1 MVFPNCTR
9 NHAIMYKNKVIF
21 RLIKSNFVLIFPYTF
36 KNKAKS
42 VLNNF
47 ETGLR
52 DRVPKYCQK
61 KKSPA
66 HSAIQIAEIP
76 IDLLHMTSKRSIL
89 RTTSNFRRSTGQK
102 MNENYIVYKHFPLHH
117 ANKSKRSI
125 GCHPLMIIKK

>member
-21 RLIKSNFVLIFPYTF
+21 RLIKSNFVSIFPYTF

-52 DRVPKYCQK
+52 DRVLKYCQK

-66 HSAIQIAEIP
+66 HSGIQIAEIP
-76 IDLLHMTSKRSIL
+76 IDLLHMTSKRSIS
-89 RTTSNFRRSTGQK
+89 RTTSNFRRST
-102 MNENYIVYKHFPLHH
+102 E
-117 ANKSKRSI
+117 
-125 GCHPLMIIKK
+125 

>member
-21 RLIKSNFVLIFPYTF
+21 RLIKSNFVSIFPYTF

-52 DRVPKYCQK
+52 DRVLKYCQK
-61 KKSPA
+61 KKVPS
-66 HSAIQIAEIP
+66 S
-76 IDLLHMTSKRSIL
+76 LRNSNCRNSYRSFTHDVKTVNL
-89 RTTSNFRRSTGQK
+89 EDTSNFQRSTEQK
-102 MNENYIVYKHFPLHH
+102 MNENYIVYKHLSSTMGISPRGL
-117 ANKSKRSI
+117 
-125 GCHPLMIIKK
+125 